1 MGPTREDIHF
11 DPMVPGDAY
20 VDRVLRWAD
29 LDSEITFG
37 WRIFVRGQPFGA
49 VWIEMFRQYGLI
61 HGLTAVRGRYVP
73 FVSREAFLLCE
84 SAAKSLG
91 LVPAVVYPKEHLHVK
106 RLCAIVGYKS
116 VSLDDETMIA
126 TAR

>member
-1 MGPTREDIHF
+1 MKPAREDIEF
-11 DPMVPGDAY
+11 EPIGLACGY
-20 VDRVLRWAD
+20 TQRILRWAD
-29 LDSEITFG
+29 IDSEITFG

-91 LVPAVVYPKEHLHVK
+91 LIPAVIYPKEHLHVK
-106 RLCAIVGYKS
+106 RLCDIVWYKS